1 MSDISGN
8 GWDNGKRVYGAA
20 QGPLNG
26 PLNKYLNTLTQGLF
40 TAFFNCFVM
49 VSVKRFADNRIK
61 HKLCIILSN
70 AARSRSRRA
79 QVVLSAYVLQ
89 QCV

>member
-1 MSDISGN
+1 MGGITGN
-8 GWDNGKRVYGAA
+8 ECMAPA

-70 AARSRSRRA
+70 AARSRSRSA